1 MMHGTAINR
10 LTASP
15 LVKRLLWSAL
25 QAGIGALATQAS
37 TRLARRIWMR
47 VFDETPPDH

>member
-1 MMHGTAINR
+1 MMHGTAIKR

-25 QAGIGALATQAS
+25 QAGIGALASQGS

-47 VFDETPPDH
+47 VFGEPPPDH

>member
-1 MMHGTAINR
+1 MTAGTAIER
-10 LTASP
+10 VTRSP

-25 QAGIGALATQAS
+25 QAGIGALASQAS
-37 TRLARRIWMR
+37 ARLARWIWMR

>member
-1 MMHGTAINR
+1 MTGGTAIER

-15 LVKRLLWSAL
+15 LVRRLLWSAL
-25 QAGIGALATQAS
+25 QAGTGALASQAS
-37 TRLARRIWMR
+37 MRLARRIWMR

>member
-1 MMHGTAINR
+1 MTHGTAIQR

-15 LVKRLLWSAL
+15 LIKRLLWSAL

-37 TRLARRIWMR
+37 TRLARRIWMG

>member
-1 MMHGTAINR
+1 MMHGTAIKH

-25 QAGIGALATQAS
+25 QAGTGALASQAS
-37 TRLARRIWMR
+37 ARLARRIWMG
-47 VFDETPPDH
+47 VFDETPPGH

>member
-1 MMHGTAINR
+1 MMRGTGIKR

-25 QAGIGALATQAS
+25 QAGIAALASQAS
-37 TRLARRIWMR
+37 ARLARRIWMR
-47 VFDETPPDH
+47 VFGETPPDH